1 MSEKKPTN
9 KMKPR
14 SGLVTDGMERAPAR
28 GMLRAVGFKD
38 EDFAKPQIGVAS
50 SWNEITP
57 CNLSL
62 DRLAKASKK
71 GVIEA
76 GGFPMQFGTIS
87 VSDGISMGHE
97 GMHFS
102 LVSREVIADSVEAV
116 MQAERLDGMVTFAG
130 CDKSLPGMMMAAARL
145 DVASVFVY
153 AGSIMP
159 GKVDGRDVTIIDAFE
174 AVGACARGLI
184 SQEEVDK
191 IERAICPGEGA
202 CGGMYTANTMAAVGE
217 AIGLSLPGSASPP
230 SIDRRRDDYAV
241 KSGAAVV
248 ELIRLGIT
256 TRQILTKKA
265 FENAITVVMAL
276 GGSTNA
282 VLHLLAI
289 AHEAEVDLTL
299 EDFQRVGAKVP
310 LLGDLK
316 PFGKYVMTDVDK
328 VGGIP
333 VILRA
338 LLDAGLLHGDCL
350 TVTGKTMAENLKDIK
365 PPDPDGEILR
375 AVKNPMSL
383 GGGITILNGSL
394 TPEGAVCKTAGIE
407 VELFEGPA
415 KVFEREQAAMDALEN
430 GSIVAG
436 DVVVIRYE
444 GPKGGPGMREML
456 MITGAIKGAGLGK
469 SVLLLTDGRF
479 SGGTTGLCVGHVS
492 PEAVDG
498 GPIAFVKNGD
508 RVRIDVKNRK
518 LDLLVDEKEMAERRK
533 SFKPLSH
540 KYRRGVLAKYSKL
553 VGSAAKG
560 AVCD

>member
-1 MSEKKPTN
+1 
-9 KMKPR
+9 MKPR
-14 SGLVTDGMERAPAR
+14 SGLVTDGLERAPAR
-28 GMLRAVGFKD
+28 GMLRAVGFED
-38 EDFAKPQIGVAS
+38 EDFAKAQIGIAS

-184 SQEEVDK
+184 SEAEVDK

-202 CGGMYTANTMAAVGE
+202 CGGMYTANTMAAIGE

-230 SIDRRRDDYAV
+230 SIDRRRDDYAI

-248 ELIRLGIT
+248 ELIRKGIT

-265 FENAITVVMAL
+265 FENAITILMAL

-338 LLDAGLLHGDCL
+338 LLDAGLLHGECL
-350 TVTGKTMAENLKDIK
+350 TVTGKTMAENLKDIT
-365 PPDPDGEILR
+365 PPDPDGEILK
-375 AVKNPMSL
+375 AVKNPISI

-394 TPEGAVCKTAGIE
+394 TPEGAVCKTAGIG
-407 VELFEGPA
+407 VDLFEGPA

-508 RVRIDVKNRK
+508 RVRIDVKART
-518 LDLLVDEKEMAERRK
+518 LDLLVNEDEMNQRRK
-533 SFKPLSH
+533 NFKPLTH

-553 VGSAAKG
+553 VGSASKG